1 MTSLMLIAVDLAAVV
16 VLAYAL
22 YFRRHRRRDLVTAFV
37 VVNIGVLAVTKVLAS
52 AEIGMGVGLGLFGV
66 LSIIRLRSSEISQ
79 HEVAYYFASLAIGL
93 IAGFDTL
100 QPLLSVSLIALILAM
115 IAIVDSPLLLSRS
128 RQQSLRLDRAFTDES
143 AMRAHVEQLL
153 GGTVKVMEVTE
164 LDMVNDTT
172 TVDVRWHRPDH
183 STRVYAPQAEDQ
195 GNYAQFQTAIRNQ
208 ERQEARSSR

>member
-1 MTSLMLIAVDLAAVV
+1 MTSLLLIAVDLVAVV
-16 VLAYAL
+16 VLAYAF

-100 QPLLSVSLIALILAM
+100 QPVLSISLIGLILAM
-115 IAIVDSPLLLSRS
+115 IAIVDSPMLLSRS
-128 RQQSLRLDRAFTDES
+128 RQQSLRLERAFTDES
-143 AMRAHVEQLL
+143 SLRAHVERLRRFVADASHELRTPLAAVSGCAELAGRGQEPLPGTRPWRQL
-153 GGTVKVMEVTE
+153 
-164 LDMVNDTT
+164 
-172 TVDVRWHRPDH
+172 
-183 STRVYAPQAEDQ
+183 
-195 GNYAQFQTAIRNQ
+195 F
-208 ERQEARSSR
+208 

>member
-1 MTSLMLIAVDLAAVV
+1 MTSLSLITVDLVAVV
-16 VLAYAL
+16 VLTYAL

-100 QPLLSVSLIALILAM
+100 QPLLSISLIGLILAM
-115 IAIVDSPLLLSRS
+115 IAIVDSPMLLSRA
-128 RQQSLRLDRAFTDES
+128 RQQSLRLDRAFTDEAS
-143 AMRAHVEQLL
+143 LRAHVEQLL

-172 TVDVRWHRPDH
+172 TVDVRWHRPD
-183 STRVYAPQAEDQ
+183 SSSRVYAPQSDEQ
-195 GNYAQFQTAIRNQ
+195 SNYAQYQTAVRNGL
-208 ERQEARSSR
+208 RQDASAQR

>member
-1 MTSLMLIAVDLAAVV
+1 MTSLMLIAVDLVAVV

-100 QPLLSVSLIALILAM
+100 QPLLSISLIALILTM
-115 IAIVDSPLLLSRS
+115 IAIVDSPMLLSRA
-128 RQQSLRLDRAFTDES
+128 RQQSLRLDRAFIDES
-143 AMRAHVEQLL
+143 SLRAHVEQLL

-172 TVDVRWHRPDH
+172 TVDVRWHRPD
-183 STRVYAPQAEDQ
+183 SSSRVYAPQSDEQ
-195 GNYAQFQTAIRNQ
+195 SNYAQYQTAVRNSL
-208 ERQEARSSR
+208 RQDASAQR